1 MGKKIIGMFFL
12 GLATFAF
19 LAWDTQ
25 ENLEKKKAYVDIT
38 AQQLNKI
45 LKEKDFTMVNVHIP
59 YDGEIPQTDLFI
71 PYNKIKENADKLPQA
86 KNAKIVIYCRSDRMS
101 NIASV
106 NLVEMGYTNV
116 LNLKGGMKAWKASGY
131 ALIYK
136 ENRDKNYW
144 NKQAMKGGHS

>member
-12 GLATFAF
+12 GLLAF
-19 LAWDTQ
+19 VILAWGTQ

-38 AQQLNKI
+38 AQQLNKM

-71 PYNKIKENADKLPQA
+71 PYNKIEENADRLPQA

-106 NLVEMGYTNV
+106 NLVEMGYTNI
-116 LNLKGGMKAWKASGY
+116 LNLKGGMKAWKDVGY
-131 ALIYK
+131 TLIYK
-136 ENRDKNYW
+136 EDRDKN
-144 NKQAMKGGHS
+144 

>member
-12 GLATFAF
+12 GLLTFVF
-19 LAWDTQ
+19 FAWSIQ
-25 ENLEKKKAYVDIT
+25 ENSDKKKAYVDIT
-38 AQQLNKI
+38 VQQLNRM
-45 LKEKDFTMVNVHIP
+45 LKEKDFTLINVHIP

-71 PYNKIKENADKLPQA
+71 PYNEIEENADRLPHE

-106 NLVEMGYTNV
+106 TLVEMGYTNV

-131 ALIYK
+131 GLIYK
-136 ENRDKNYW
+136 EDRDKNYW
-144 NKQAMKGGHS
+144 NKQAI

>member
-1 MGKKIIGMFFL
+1 MVKKIIGMCFL
-12 GLATFAF
+12 GLLTFGF
-19 LAWDTQ
+19 FAWSTQ

-38 AQQLNKI
+38 VQQLNKMM
-45 LKEKDFTMVNVHIP
+45 KEKDFTLINVHIP
-59 YDGEIPQTDLFI
+59 YDGEIPQTDSFI
-71 PYNKIKENADKLPQA
+71 PYDKIEENANRLPQE

-131 ALIYK
+131 AD
-136 ENRDKNYW
+136 R
-144 NKQAMKGGHS
+144 S

>member
-12 GLATFAF
+12 GLLTFAF
-19 LAWDTQ
+19 FAWSTP

-38 AQQLNKI
+38 VQQLNKM
-45 LKEKDFTMVNVHIP
+45 LKEKDFTLINVHIP
-59 YDGEIPQTDLFI
+59 YDGEIPQTDSFI
-71 PYNKIKENADKLPQA
+71 PYDKIEENADRLPQE

>member
-12 GLATFAF
+12 GLLTFAF
-19 LAWDTQ
+19 FAWSTQ

-38 AQQLNKI
+38 VQQLNKM
-45 LKEKDFTMVNVHIP
+45 LKEKDFTLINVHIP
-59 YDGEIPQTDLFI
+59 YDGEIPQTDSFI
-71 PYNKIKENADKLPQA
+71 PYDKIEENADRLPQE

-106 NLVEMGYTNV
+106 NLVEMGYSNV

>member
-12 GLATFAF
+12 GLVTFVFMACG
-19 LAWDTQ
+19 TQ

-38 AQQLNKI
+38 AQQLNKM

-71 PYNKIKENADKLPQA
+71 PYNKIEENADRLPQA
-86 KNAKIVIYCRSDRMS
+86 INAKIVIYCRSDRMS
-101 NIASV
+101 NSAFKT
-106 NLVEMGYTNV
+106 LAEMGYTNI
-116 LNLKGGMKAWKASGY
+116 LNLKGGMKAWKDVGY

-136 ENRDKNYW
+136 EDRD
-144 NKQAMKGGHS
+144 

>member
-12 GLATFAF
+12 GLLAF
-19 LAWDTQ
+19 VILAWGTQ

-38 AQQLNKI
+38 AQQLNNM
-45 LKEKDFTMVNVHIP
+45 LKEKDFAMINVHIP

-71 PYNKIKENADKLPQA
+71 PYNKIEENADRLPQA

-106 NLVEMGYTNV
+106 NLGEMGYTNV

-136 ENRDKNYW
+136 EDRDKN
-144 NKQAMKGGHS
+144 